1 MVKWRESKSLL
12 QDIDRFPEFCE
23 KHLKI
28 QPIQGGKVVPFVFN
42 KVQRWF
48 FLKYVR
54 PTWLANKPLRIAIL
68 KARQEGFSTFCQA
81 FNFWNTLGRH
91 NLSNLTIGR
100 DEEQSLTLFRMVHRF
115 DMNLPIGEELPCFPK
130 ATCTRRQI
138 EYRRPPL
145 GKMPKK
151 MFGRDDLVFLDSRI
165 EIKSAMKDENLGRG
179 GTYHVIHASEVAF
192 WKHLIPALSSLLA
205 CCHDEPKTAVFL
217 ESTACG
223 YNAWHSFWT
232 NLVIGEQEVP
242 TDWQR
247 VFVPWYWHGAYE
259 LPLQIKR
266 FFEDEVEEELYQRI
280 RNDATAYE
288 MDPDLCEDRIWAKI
302 FWRRK
307 TIRDKFFGDSMQFR
321 QEFPA
326 TDLEAF
332 VFNGVSAFSMTAL
345 ARMEKQ
351 VQAPL
356 LRAHVRLVPAKKP
369 GEVLKQDEE
378 PTDKQQQK
386 EKKKE
391 RAHPTCE
398 LQEHERGRL
407 SLYEAPVPK
416 AKYVLFGDAAEGKA
430 AESFGSADEQKSKYD
445 YSAVSVLRVDEYPK
459 KPIKL
464 VAMWHGT
471 VDPDLFGDVLV
482 ALGWYFNEAYVG
494 WEINGP
500 GRSLSLQVI
509 EKHRYTSVY
518 MREDL
523 DAFTH
528 RQTQKPGWRTT
539 PGTKPDMVAMGQ
551 RYVREQGIW
560 VPDAPTQMEMK
571 AFSRVGQNKFEAAEG
586 HDDRVIAV
594 LGALIIVD
602 PRLDI
607 IRRQIEAELKAATKV
622 VSTSDPERD
631 LWEPKEKGHPILG
644 SEW

>member
-1 MVKWRESKSLL
+1 MVKWAQSKDLL
-12 QDIDRFPEFCE
+12 QNIDRFPEFCE
-23 KHLKI
+23 RFLKI
-28 QPIQGGKVVPFVFN
+28 QPIQGGRVVPFRLN
-42 KVQRWF
+42 KVQAWF
-48 FLKYVR
+48 FKTYVR
-54 PTWLANKPLRIAIL
+54 PTWLANNPLRIAIL

-81 FNFWNTLGRH
+81 FNFWCTLGRH

-100 DEEQSLTLFRMVHRF
+100 DEEQSLTLFRMIQRF
-115 DMNLPIGEELPCFPK
+115 DGNLEIGGDLPCFPK
-130 ATCTRRQI
+130 AICTKRQI

-145 GKMPKK
+145 GKFPKK
-151 MFGRDDLVFLDSRI
+151 MVGRDDLVFLDSRI

-192 WKHLIPALSSLLA
+192 WKNLISSLSALLA

-259 LPLQIKR
+259 LPLTIKR
-266 FFEDEVEEELYQRI
+266 FFLDEAEEELYQRI
-280 RNDATAYE
+280 RNDPTAYE

-307 TIRDKFFGDSMQFR
+307 VIRDKFFGDAMQFR

-345 ARMEKQ
+345 TKMEKQ
-351 VQAPL
+351 VTNPL
-356 LRAHVRLVPAKKP
+356 FRAHVRLVPPKEPGVEKDPKEPKP
-369 GEVLKQDEE
+369 G
-378 PTDKQQQK
+378 
-386 EKKKE
+386 
-391 RAHPTCE
+391 RAHPSCQLE
-398 LQEHERGRL
+398 EHERGRL
-407 SLYEAPVPK
+407 SLYEAPQPK
-416 AKYVLFGDAAEGKA
+416 AKYVAFGDSAEGKA

-445 YSAVSVLRVDEYPK
+445 YSAVAVLRVDEYPV

-471 VDPDLFGDVLV
+471 VDPDLFGDILV
-482 ALGWYFNEAYVG
+482 ALGWYFNEAYLG

-500 GRSLSLQVI
+500 GRSLNMQII
-509 EKHRYTSVY
+509 EKWRYSNVY
-518 MREDL
+518 MREDM

-560 VPDAPTQMEMK
+560 IPDAPTQMEMK

-594 LGALIIVD
+594 LGALIVVD
-602 PRLDI
+602 PRLDV
-607 IRRQIEAELKAATKV
+607 IRRQIEAEKKKELKVKE
-622 VSTSDPERD
+622 SSDPERD
-631 LWEPKEKGHPILG
+631 MWEPKEKGHPILG